1 MTGVLFMRPI
11 IIGWTFSAALVS
23 LPAFAENPL
32 QRAKGEEASVVNLGA
47 VVVTGAY
54 PAPGLWE
61 LTRDGKT
68 LLIMGTLA
76 PAPNRMEWT
85 SERVEAKIAQ
95 ADLILGSPG
104 VVVGADIG
112 LLRGAMLWPAYQR
125 SKKNPG
131 GQRLQDVLSPA
142 VFARWQGFKQ
152 RYLARDNDVDRLRP
166 LYAAKSLFDA
176 AVRSAGMTDESLVD
190 PVVERVAKT
199 HAIPIRATAV
209 RLAIADPRAT
219 LRELNATQLGDHDC
233 LIQTMD
239 RLELDLATMVVRANA
254 WADGNLDQLIAL
266 PFIDQKEACKRAL
279 VSNEIA
285 QQQGITNLDIR
296 IQEQWLGAVRK
307 ALSEN
312 DTVFATLPIAKLL
325 ENEGVL
331 ATLRGEGFAVKVPE

>member
-1 MTGVLFMRPI
+1 MKSITL
-11 IIGWTFSAALVS
+11 GWTFAAALVS
-23 LPAFAENPL
+23 LTAFAKDPL
-32 QRAKGEEASVVNLGA
+32 QKPEGEKTSVVDLSA

-68 LLIMGTLA
+68 LLIMGTLT
-76 PAPNRMEWT
+76 PAPNRMTWT

-104 VVVGADIG
+104 VVVGADVG

-125 SKKNPG
+125 SKKNPN
-131 GQRLQDVLSPA
+131 GQKLQDVLSPA
-142 VFARWQGFKQ
+142 VFVRWQGLKQ
-152 RYLARDNDVDRLRP
+152 TYLARDNDVDRLRP

-199 HAIPIRATAV
+199 HAIPTRTTAV
-209 RLAIADPRAT
+209 RLAIADPKAT
-219 LRELNATQLGDHDC
+219 LKKLNAIQLGDQDC
-233 LIQTMD
+233 LVQTMD
-239 RLELDLATMVVRANA
+239 RLEQDLATMVVRANA
-254 WADGNLDQLIAL
+254 WADGNVDQLKAL

-285 QQQGITNLDIR
+285 QQQGITNLDVR

-331 ATLRGEGFAVKVPE
+331 AALRGEGFAVKVPE